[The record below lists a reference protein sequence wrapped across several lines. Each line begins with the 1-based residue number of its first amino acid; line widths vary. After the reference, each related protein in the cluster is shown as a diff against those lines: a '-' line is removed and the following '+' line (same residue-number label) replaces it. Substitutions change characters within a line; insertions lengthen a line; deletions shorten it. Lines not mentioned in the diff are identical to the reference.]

1 MIRADARPE
10 QLRYEDRNLLPT
22 DRAAR
27 MTASGDGKQIAF
39 GWLCFHDAVK
49 DFPQQKNIVSVW
61 SVDPKRTALDGRA
74 IARFGD
80 RGDAEM
86 MAPSSRC
93 KPRTMRALFIAPVWP
108 LQIAVLEITARH

>member
-61 SVDPKRTALDGRA
+61 SVDPNARRWTA
-74 IARFGD
+74 
-80 RGDAEM
+80 
-86 MAPSSRC
+86 APSRD
-93 KPRTMRALFIAPVWP
+93 LVIAATPK
-108 LQIAVLEITARH
+108 